1 MIVKVLLLSS
11 GLTRQTRAMTSSI
24 QEDKGVP
31 IPRELSWS
39 AMVNLGGKIKTNPFK
54 DILQVEG
61 LDDEGNKGKEEGK
74 AERKKQDPP
83 LITQML

>member
-1 MIVKVLLLSS
+1 
-11 GLTRQTRAMTSSI
+11 
-24 QEDKGVP
+24 
-31 IPRELSWS
+31 
-39 AMVNLGGKIKTNPFK
+39 MVNLGGKIKTNPFK

>member
-1 MIVKVLLLSS
+1 
-11 GLTRQTRAMTSSI
+11 
-24 QEDKGVP
+24 
-31 IPRELSWS
+31 
-39 AMVNLGGKIKTNPFK
+39 MVNLGGKIKTNPFK

-83 LITQML
+83 LITQMS